1 MLDEKLEQLQRA
13 ARKHSEPLAI
23 WVVYA
28 LSHYFHDGAT
38 ALFQRKFEAYPTANY
53 DYLISYCMKRDR
65 SDDGIIKSISKLI
78 S

>member
-1 MLDEKLEQLQRA
+1 MLKEKLDELHRA
-13 ARKHSEPLAI
+13 ARRHSEPFAM
-23 WVVYA
+23 WVSYA
-28 LSHYFHDGAT
+28 VSHYFRDGAT

-78 S
+78 N

>member
-13 ARKHSEPLAI
+13 ARRNSDPLAM

-38 ALFQRKFEAYPTANY
+38 ALFQCKFEAYSTDNY
-53 DYLISYCMKRDR
+53 EYLISYCMKRDR
-65 SDDGIIKSISKLI
+65 SDDGIIKSVSKLI

>member
-1 MLDEKLEQLQRA
+1 MLDEKLETLLRA

-23 WVVYA
+23 WVV
-28 LSHYFHDGAT
+28 SHYFCNGAT

-78 S
+78 N

>member
-1 MLDEKLEQLQRA
+1 MLNEKLDQLQRA
-13 ARKHSEPLAI
+13 ARRHSEPLAI

-28 LSHYFHDGAT
+28 VHHYFHNGAT
-38 ALFQRKFEAYPTANY
+38 ALFQRRFEAYPTTNY
-53 DYLISYCMKRDR
+53 DYLISYCMKRDL

>member
-1 MLDEKLEQLQRA
+1 MLDEKLDQLQRA
-13 ARKHSEPLAI
+13 ARRHSEPLAI

-28 LSHYFHDGAT
+28 VHQYFHNGAT
-38 ALFQRKFEAYPTANY
+38 ALFQRRFEAYPTANY
-53 DYLISYCMKRDR
+53 DYLISYCVKRDL